1 MLPIIG
7 KAEEKAL
14 VLIMGYLSEGGTP
27 SIKFV
32 QEFFRKYEIDQDK
45 FLAYLKE
52 HGPFSTRERL
62 RQQKMLR

>member
-1 MLPIIG
+1 MKPIIG
-7 KAEEKAL
+7 KPDEKSL
-14 VLIMGYLSEGGTP
+14 ILIMGYLHEGGDP

-32 QEFFRKYEIDQDK
+32 QEFFNKYEIKQDK

-52 HGPFSTRERL
+52 HGPFSTREKL

>member
-14 VLIMGYLSEGGTP
+14 ILIMGYLLEGGNP

-52 HGPFSTRERL
+52 HGAFNTKESL
-62 RQQKMLR
+62 RQKKLLK